1 MQYLGG
7 KSRIAKE
14 ISNII
19 NYYSND
25 KTFVSLFCG
34 ACSIESMVVAEHK
47 ILNDSHPYLIALL
60 EAVQNGYEMPE
71 QITKEQYYDVKA
83 NPDRDMALTGFVGF
97 GCSFGAKWWGGYAA
111 NNAGTNY
118 AKQAK
123 NSLLRKME
131 NLKDA
136 EILCDDYRNIKIP
149 NDSVVYCDPPYAGTT
164 GYSNTGDFSHED
176 FWNYMREISKNNIVF
191 ISEIHA
197 PDDFEVHWEKSIKR
211 VLDKNKDNNFDSVE
225 KLFKLKT

>member
-7 KSRIAKE
+7 KSRIAKD
-14 ISNII
+14 ISGII
-19 NYYSND
+19 NQYSQD

-34 ACSIESMVVAEHK
+34 ACSVESMVVAEHK

-60 EAVQNGYEMPE
+60 KAVQNGYEMPE
-71 QITKEQYYDVKA
+71 QLSKEQYYDVKA
-83 NPDRDMALTGFVGF
+83 NKNRDMALTGFVGF

-111 NNAGTNY
+111 GNSGTNY
-118 AKQAK
+118 AKRAK

-131 NLKDA
+131 NLQDA
-136 EILCDDYRNIKIP
+136 EFLCGDYRNIKIS
-149 NDSVVYCDPPYAGTT
+149 DGSVVYCDPPYAGTT
-164 GYSNTGDFSHED
+164 GYSNSSEFSHED

-197 PDDFEVHWEKSIKR
+197 PDDFEVVWEKSIR
-211 VLDKNKDNNFDSVE
+211 RTLDKNKDNNFDSAE
-225 KLFKLKT
+225 KLFRLKI